1 MRKWNVYSKR
11 ADKSGHM
18 RHSRTLV
25 RTVAFCY
32 RWAAAILKTGAII
45 RQWKMASCVLLSL
58 IWSLCMSTNPTTI
71 SIQYSSHVSNL
82 FCLYNKM
89 KYFPTAIQ
97 WFLFHM
103 VLYCF
108 CHEKTPN
115 LRGWGYLNYLHQL
128 SQTDVISVFQ
138 EVHYP
143 ALALGGGHFL
153 SYRPPSWFVPGAK
166 QHINLMCPGLTRYT
180 STEKDACSHLCNHSS
195 RSRGHMSPVSH
206 FRANLSFHSP
216 SLHIKQH
223 KWLNLHDRIC
233 NMANQ
238 VSASIKHYTSTLS

>member
-1 MRKWNVYSKR
+1 MTPFPH
-11 ADKSGHM
+11 G
-18 RHSRTLV
+18 
-25 RTVAFCY
+25 
-32 RWAAAILKTGAII
+32 AIL
-45 RQWKMASCVLLSL
+45 LLSWKDSKPERL
-58 IWSLCMSTNPTTI
+58 RIFE
-71 SIQYSSHVSNL
+71 L
-82 FCLYNKM
+82 FTSVVTDWCDFCVPRGPLSCPCL
-89 KYFPTAIQ
+89 
-97 WFLFHM
+97 
-103 VLYCF
+103 
-108 CHEKTPN
+108 
-115 LRGWGYLNYLHQL
+115 RR
-128 SQTDVISVFQ
+128 
-138 EVHYP
+138 
-143 ALALGGGHFL
+143 GGGVRHFL